1 MLIGRRT
8 FSAAMNATSYLE
20 RFLDPV
26 FVGERTGGKPNSP
39 GDEVWATL
47 PYSGMML
54 NVSDV
59 FWQGGWPYDQRLWIA
74 PLIEAEPRFSDLS
87 ANRDRA
93 LDIALELAVP

>member
-1 MLIGRRT
+1 
-8 FSAAMNATSYLE
+8 MNATSYLE

-39 GDEVWATL
+39 GDEVWETL